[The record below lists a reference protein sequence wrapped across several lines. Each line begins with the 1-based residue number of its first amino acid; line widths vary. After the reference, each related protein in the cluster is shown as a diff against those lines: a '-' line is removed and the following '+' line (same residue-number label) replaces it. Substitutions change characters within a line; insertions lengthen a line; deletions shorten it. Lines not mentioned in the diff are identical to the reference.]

1 MTLPETVKSIE
12 EGLRSVP
19 VGADVSLIVRHAERE
34 AIPEGEFGQDVPL
47 TPAGIESAEQLGAV
61 LAGWR
66 GETVRCS
73 PLPRCVQTAAAL
85 ARRAGWSPKIVGN
98 AILGEPGPFVTGDE
112 AGQYFLKHGILE
124 IVRQQLHEDAPPPG
138 MRPTAE
144 GINLLLRLTASELGH
159 DGCMRVFVTHDAI
172 LAVFM
177 ARLFGLRHDE
187 VPWPQYLDGLILWRS
202 DGGLKCSW
210 RGLEETTYP
219 FGG

>member
-47 TPAGIESAEQLGAV
+47 TPSGIESAEQLGAV

-73 PLPRCVQTAAAL
+73 PLPRCVQTAAAV
-85 ARRAGWSPKIVGN
+85 ARGAGWNVRVVGN
-98 AILGEPGPFVTGDE
+98 SLLGEPGPFVTGDE

-124 IVRQQLHEDAPPPG
+124 IVRQQLHEPTPPPG
-138 MRPTAE
+138 MRLTAE
-144 GINLLLRLTASELGH
+144 GIKLLLNLTARGLGN
-159 DGCMRVFVTHDAI
+159 DGRMRVFVTHDAI

-177 ARLFGLRHDE
+177 ARLFGLRQDE
-187 VPWPQYLDGLILWRS
+187 VAWPQYLDGLILWRS